1 MHLYYNQGA
10 PNVLF
15 NSYEYILLFL
25 PLVVLIYF
33 SLNRLGYTNGAK
45 AWLVLA
51 SWFFY
56 SYWNPAYLPLL
67 LSSILV
73 NYGVGTL
80 LRSQPWDDKVRRWV
94 LIGGL
99 AFNIGLLGY
108 YKYADFFITNLNA
121 VAGTHF
127 NLLHLLLPLGIS
139 FFTFQQIAFLVDTYQ
154 GKAREYKLLNYALFV
169 SFFPQLVAGP
179 IVHHSEMMGQFED
192 QNNKRWIAD
201 NVARGLFIFV
211 MGLAKKVLIADTFGA
226 WATYGFDTA
235 PTLTFIEG
243 WLTSLSYSLQLYF
256 DFSGYTDMA
265 IGAALM
271 FNIVLP
277 INFFSPYKALS
288 IQDFWRRW
296 HMTLSRFLRDYI
308 YIPLGG
314 SRQSEF
320 NTYRNTMITFLIGGL
335 WHGAGWTFVFWGFL
349 HGIALVINRLWRKLN
364 IDLPNWLSW
373 FITFNFVN
381 AAWVFFRAETWADAI
396 KVLRAMAGLSGF
408 ALPSFL
414 ADSLGWISSLGVS
427 FQAQLLDGNLLVAAP
442 AVLVFMIVVLT
453 MRNSIQLKDSFRAGW
468 GTAAVTIILAVA
480 SILSLTRVSE
490 FLYFNF

>member
-1 MHLYYNQGA
+1 M
-10 PNVLF
+10 LF

-33 SLNRLGYTNGAK
+33 GLNRLGRIDAAK

-51 SWFFY
+51 SCFFY
-56 SYWNPAYLPLL
+56 SYWNLAYLPILL
-67 LSSILV
+67 GSIVV
-73 NYGVGTL
+73 NYGVSTL
-80 LRSQPWDDKVRRWV
+80 LRTKPWDQSVRRWV
-94 LIGGL
+94 LIAGL

-108 YKYADFFITNLNA
+108 YKYADFFISTLNG
-121 VAGTHF
+121 VTGSHF

-139 FFTFQQIAFLVDTYQ
+139 FFTFQQIAYLVDTYR
-154 GKAREYKLLNYALFV
+154 GEAREYRLLNYALFV

-179 IVHHSEMMGQFED
+179 IVHHREMMGQFED
-192 QNNKRWIAD
+192 KANKSWMSD

-211 MGLAKKVLIADTFGA
+211 MGLAKKVLIADTFGV

-235 PTLTFIEG
+235 TSLTLIEG
-243 WLTSLSYSLQLYF
+243 WVTSLSYSLQLYF

-271 FNIVLP
+271 LNIVLP

-320 NTYRNTMITFLIGGL
+320 NTYRNTLITFLIGGL

-349 HGIALVINRLWRKLN
+349 HGLALVINRLWRKLG
-364 IDLPNWLSW
+364 IRLPNWLNW
-373 FITFNFVN
+373 LITFNFVN

-396 KVLRAMAGLSGF
+396 KVLRAMVGLNGV
-408 ALPSFL
+408 ALPSSL
-414 ADSLGWISSLGVS
+414 ADSWGWISSLGVS
-427 FQAQLLDGNLLVAAP
+427 FQSQLLDGQLMLALP
-442 AVLVFMIVVLT
+442 AVLVFMTLVITLK
-453 MRNSIQLKDSFRAGW
+453 NSIELKDSFRAGW
-468 GTAAVTIILAVA
+468 ANAAVTIILATA

>member
-1 MHLYYNQGA
+1 M
-10 PNVLF
+10 LF

-33 SLNRLGYTNGAK
+33 SLNRIGYTNGSK

-56 SYWNPAYLPLL
+56 SYWNPAYFPLL
-67 LSSILV
+67 LGSILV

-80 LRSQPWDDKVRRWV
+80 LRTKLWDDKVRRWV
-94 LIGGL
+94 LITGL

-108 YKYADFFITNLNA
+108 YKYADFFISNLNA
-121 VAGTHF
+121 VAGTQF

-139 FFTFQQIAFLVDTYQ
+139 FFTFQQIAYLVDTYR
-154 GKAREYKLLNYALFV
+154 GASREYKLLNYALFV

-179 IVHHSEMMGQFED
+179 IVHHREMMGQFED
-192 QNNKRWIAD
+192 QNNKHWISD

-211 MGLAKKVLIADTFGA
+211 LGLAKKVLIADTFGV

-235 PTLTFIEG
+235 ASLTLIEG

-320 NTYRNTMITFLIGGL
+320 NTYRNTLITFLIGGL

-349 HGIALVINRLWRKLN
+349 HGLALVINRFWRKLG
-364 IDLPNWLSW
+364 IKLPNWLSW
-373 FITFNFVN
+373 LITFNFVN

-396 KVLRAMAGLSGF
+396 KVLRAMAGLSGV

-414 ADSLGWISSLGVS
+414 ADSLGWISSLGIS
-427 FQAQLLDGNLLVAAP
+427 FQAQLLDGNLLMAAP
-442 AVLVFMIVVLT
+442 AVLVFMIVVIT
-453 MRNSIQLKDSFRAGW
+453 MKNSIQWKDSFRAGW
-468 GTAAVTIILAVA
+468 ASAAVTIILAAA

>member
-1 MHLYYNQGA
+1 M
-10 PNVLF
+10 LF

-33 SLNRLGYTNGAK
+33 GLNRLGRADGAK
-45 AWLVLA
+45 VWLVLA
-51 SWFFY
+51 SCFFY
-56 SYWNPAYLPLL
+56 SYWNPVYLPILL
-67 LSSILV
+67 GSIVV

-80 LRSQPWDDKVRRWV
+80 LRTKPWDELVRRGV
-94 LIGGL
+94 LIAGL

-108 YKYADFFITNLNA
+108 YKYADFFISTLNG
-121 VAGTHF
+121 VTGSHF

-139 FFTFQQIAFLVDTYQ
+139 FFTFQQIAYLVDTYR
-154 GKAREYKLLNYALFV
+154 GEAREYRLLNYALFV

-179 IVHHSEMMGQFED
+179 IVHHREMMGQFED
-192 QNNKRWIAD
+192 KANKRWISD

-211 MGLAKKVLIADTFGA
+211 MGLAKKVLIADTFGM

-235 PTLTFIEG
+235 TSLTLIEG
-243 WLTSLSYSLQLYF
+243 WVTSLSYSLQLYF

-320 NTYRNTMITFLIGGL
+320 HTYRNTLITFLIGGL

-349 HGIALVINRLWRKLN
+349 HGVALVINRLWRKLG
-364 IDLPNWLSW
+364 IGLPNWLSW
-373 FITFNFVN
+373 LITFNFVN
-381 AAWVFFRAETWADAI
+381 AAWVFFRAENWADAI
-396 KVLRAMAGLSGF
+396 KVLRAMIGLNGV
-408 ALPSFL
+408 ALPSSL

-427 FQAQLLDGNLLVAAP
+427 FQSQLLDGQLLLALP
-442 AVLVFMIVVLT
+442 AVLVFMTLVITLK
-453 MRNSIQLKDSFRAGW
+453 NSIELKDSFRAGW
-468 GTAAVTIILAVA
+468 VNAAVTIILATA

>member
-1 MHLYYNQGA
+1 M
-10 PNVLF
+10 LF

-33 SLNRLGYTNGAK
+33 GLNRLGRADGAK
-45 AWLVLA
+45 VWLVLA
-51 SWFFY
+51 SCFFY
-56 SYWNPAYLPLL
+56 SYWNPVYLPILL
-67 LSSILV
+67 GSIVV

-80 LRSQPWDDKVRRWV
+80 LRTKPWDELVRRGV
-94 LIGGL
+94 LIAGL

-108 YKYADFFITNLNA
+108 YKYADFFISTLNG
-121 VAGTHF
+121 VTGSHF

-139 FFTFQQIAFLVDTYQ
+139 FFTFQQIAYLVDTYR
-154 GKAREYKLLNYALFV
+154 GEAREYRLLNYALFV

-179 IVHHSEMMGQFED
+179 IVHHREMMGQFED
-192 QNNKRWIAD
+192 KANKRWISD

-211 MGLAKKVLIADTFGA
+211 MGLAKKVLIADTFGM

-235 PTLTFIEG
+235 TSLTLIEG
-243 WLTSLSYSLQLYF
+243 WVTSLSYSLQLYF

-314 SRQSEF
+314 
-320 NTYRNTMITFLIGGL
+320 
-335 WHGAGWTFVFWGFL
+335 A
-349 HGIALVINRLWRKLN
+349 
-364 IDLPNWLSW
+364 
-373 FITFNFVN
+373 
-381 AAWVFFRAETWADAI
+381 
-396 KVLRAMAGLSGF
+396 
-408 ALPSFL
+408 
-414 ADSLGWISSLGVS
+414 VS
-427 FQAQLLDGNLLVAAP
+427 
-442 AVLVFMIVVLT
+442 
-453 MRNSIQLKDSFRAGW
+453 RNSIP
-468 GTAAVTIILAVA
+468 TATP
-480 SILSLTRVSE
+480 
-490 FLYFNF
+490 

>member
-1 MHLYYNQGA
+1 M
-10 PNVLF
+10 LF

-33 SLNRLGYTNGAK
+33 GLNRFGHTDGAK
-45 AWLVLA
+45 VWLVLA
-51 SWFFY
+51 SCFFY
-56 SYWNPAYLPLL
+56 SYWNLAYLPILL
-67 LSSILV
+67 GSIVV

-80 LRSQPWDDKVRRWV
+80 LRTKPWDELVRRWV
-94 LIGGL
+94 LIAGL
-99 AFNIGLLGY
+99 VFNIGLLGY
-108 YKYADFFITNLNA
+108 YKYADFFISTLNGATGTN
-121 VAGTHF
+121 F
-127 NLLHLLLPLGIS
+127 NLIHLLLPLGIS
-139 FFTFQQIAFLVDTYQ
+139 FFTFQQIAFLVDTYR
-154 GKAREYKLLNYALFV
+154 GEAREYRLLNYAVFV

-179 IVHHSEMMGQFED
+179 IVHHREMMGQFED
-192 QNNKRWIAD
+192 KAKKRWNSD

-211 MGLAKKVLIADTFGA
+211 MGLAKKVLIADTFGV

-235 PTLTFIEG
+235 NSLTLIEG
-243 WLTSLSYSLQLYF
+243 WVTSLSYSLQLYF

-314 SRQSEF
+314 NRKSEF
-320 NTYRNTMITFLIGGL
+320 NTYRNTLITFLIGGL

-349 HGIALVINRLWRKLN
+349 HGLALVINRFWHKLG
-364 IDLPNWLSW
+364 ISLPNWLSW
-373 FITFNFVN
+373 LITFNFVN

-396 KVLRAMAGLSGF
+396 KVLRAMVGLNGV
-408 ALPSFL
+408 ALPSAL
-414 ADSLGWISSLGVS
+414 ADSLGFISSLGVS
-427 FQAQLLDGNLLVAAP
+427 FQSQLLDGQLLFALP
-442 AVLVFMIVVLT
+442 AVLVFMTLVMTLK
-453 MRNSIQLKDSFRAGW
+453 NSIELKDSFRAGW
-468 GTAAVTIILAVA
+468 GSAAVTIILATA

>member
-1 MHLYYNQGA
+1 
-10 PNVLF
+10 
-15 NSYEYILLFL
+15 
-25 PLVVLIYF
+25 LI
-33 SLNRLGYTNGAK
+33 A
-45 AWLVLA
+45 
-51 SWFFY
+51 
-56 SYWNPAYLPLL
+56 
-67 LSSILV
+67 
-73 NYGVGTL
+73 
-80 LRSQPWDDKVRRWV
+80 
-94 LIGGL
+94 GL

-108 YKYADFFITNLNA
+108 YKYADFFISTLNG
-121 VAGTHF
+121 VTGSHF

-139 FFTFQQIAFLVDTYQ
+139 FFTFQQIAYLVDTYR
-154 GKAREYKLLNYALFV
+154 GEAREYRLLNYALFV

-179 IVHHSEMMGQFED
+179 IVHHREMMGQFED
-192 QNNKRWIAD
+192 KANKRWSSD

-211 MGLAKKVLIADTFGA
+211 MGLAKKVLIADTFGV

-235 PTLTFIEG
+235 TSLTLIEG
-243 WLTSLSYSLQLYF
+243 WVTSLSYSLQLYF

-277 INFFSPYKALS
+277 INFFSPYKALT

-320 NTYRNTMITFLIGGL
+320 HTYRNTLITFLIGGL

-349 HGIALVINRLWRKLN
+349 HGLALVINRFWRKLG
-364 IDLPNWLSW
+364 ISLPNWLSW
-373 FITFNFVN
+373 LITFNFVN

-396 KVLRAMAGLSGF
+396 KVLRAMVGLNGV
-408 ALPSFL
+408 ALPSSL

-427 FQAQLLDGNLLVAAP
+427 FQSQLLDGQLLLALP
-442 AVLVFMIVVLT
+442 AVLVFMTLVITLK
-453 MRNSIQLKDSFRAGW
+453 NSIELKDSFRAGW
-468 GTAAVTIILAVA
+468 ANAAVIIILATA

>member
-1 MHLYYNQGA
+1 M
-10 PNVLF
+10 
-15 NSYEYILLFL
+15 
-25 PLVVLIYF
+25 
-33 SLNRLGYTNGAK
+33 
-45 AWLVLA
+45 
-51 SWFFY
+51 
-56 SYWNPAYLPLL
+56 
-67 LSSILV
+67 
-73 NYGVGTL
+73 
-80 LRSQPWDDKVRRWV
+80 
-94 LIGGL
+94 
-99 AFNIGLLGY
+99 
-108 YKYADFFITNLNA
+108 
-121 VAGTHF
+121 
-127 NLLHLLLPLGIS
+127 
-139 FFTFQQIAFLVDTYQ
+139 VDTYQ

-320 NTYRNTMITFLIGGL
+320 NTYRNTLITFLIGGL